1 MDDGAIQVLRTAVS
15 RSKIDLAAVSRSK
28 FRPLITL
35 RIFEGWRNGWEW
47 TMVLCRL
54 SGGCEP

>member
-28 FRPLITL
+28 FRPLIML
-35 RIFEGWRNGWEW
+35 RIFEG
-47 TMVLCRL
+47 
-54 SGGCEP
+54 